1 MLFQY
6 ISEYIDY
13 LSVER
18 GLSENTLLAY
28 RNDLVD
34 YSEFLSSLGIEELPD
49 ISRTN
54 VNRYIRNLR
63 QEDFSPGS
71 ITRKIAS
78 LRGFFKWLISS
89 EYLSHD
95 PTASLE
101 QPKLSRHLPKVLTLS
116 EINTILQESLSPWQ
130 RAVVELLYAA
140 GLRVSELANLKVSDV
155 NLEQAYVRCFG
166 KGSKERLVPIGK
178 YAVAAV
184 KDYLE
189 KRKMFVL
196 NTESDSK
203 HLFLDEKGHD
213 VSRQKIYLLIHELG
227 KKVGKNISPH
237 TLRHSFATH
246 LLENGADL
254 RVVQELLGHSD
265 VSTTQLYTHVSKK
278 RLKEV
283 YFLINKN

>member
-34 YSEFLSSLGIEELPD
+34 FSEFLIRIGIEELPD

-116 EINTILQESLSPWQ
+116 EINTILQENLLPWQ

-189 KRKMFVL
+189 KRKMFAL

-203 HLFLDEKGHD
+203 HLFLDEKGRE
-213 VSRQKIYLLIHELG
+213 VSRQKIYWLIHELG
-227 KKVGKNISPH
+227 KKVGKTYPLTRFVTVLQLIF
-237 TLRHSFATH
+237 LRMA
-246 LLENGADL
+246 
-254 RVVQELLGHSD
+254 Q
-265 VSTTQLYTHVSKK
+265 
-278 RLKEV
+278 
-283 YFLINKN
+283 I